1 MTGERRDT
9 MERMPEPYTVFAPEL
24 GEPRSSEIS
33 EVERIMN
40 EFEAHES
47 QEGKFTRRYKEIA
60 ERSKNPFV
68 KFLLK
73 LIVSDE
79 ERHQAVIHAIVSTL
93 KGDLNWTRPE
103 DAIRGL
109 YDLGQER
116 GELLE
121 LTEDFI
127 QLEKDGIR
135 EYKGL
140 IKASKGYYRGLFVLL
155 LQSMIRDSEK
165 HIEILEFLKERL
177 KEA

>member
-1 MTGERRDT
+1 
-9 MERMPEPYTVFAPEL
+9 MERIPEAYTMFPPEL
-24 GEPRSSEIS
+24 GQPRSPEIS

-60 ERSKNPFV
+60 ERSKNPLV

-73 LIVSDE
+73 LVVSDE
-79 ERHQAVIHAIVSTL
+79 ERHQAVTHAIVSTL
-93 KGDLNWTRPE
+93 KGDLNWTSPE

-109 YDLGQER
+109 YDLG
-116 GELLE
+116 GEKGDLLK

-127 QLEKDGIR
+127 QLEKEGIK

-140 IKASKGYYRGLFVLL
+140 IKASKGYYRGLFALL
-155 LQSMIRDSEK
+155 LQTMIRDSEK
-165 HIEILEFLKERL
+165 HIEILEFLREKL